1 MQLSVDRG
9 SDRLAVQL
17 HPVDDPAAPLVVLFP
32 AMGVPG
38 GYYKRFAASLNEAG
52 LAVAVA
58 DPRGN
63 GASTPAPSRSSGYG
77 YPETVDDVAAVLDAL
92 AEHRAGRR
100 TILLGHS
107 LGGQACVMHLARRG
121 SADIDGLVLIAV
133 GLPYWRN
140 YPRGQ
145 RLAVL
150 AMTQTIGAVSALLRV
165 WPGWGFGGRQARG
178 VIRDWAYSSRWGR
191 FPAAV
196 CTQEQLATIDVP
208 ALVVSVDNDR
218 YTPRGVVDHLAG
230 LLSGAAVRREHLRSD
245 EAGLTLNH
253 FVWVKAGAPLAA
265 RITDWL
271 PARQPS

>member
-1 MQLSVDRG
+1 MQLSVERG
-9 SDRLAVQL
+9 SDRLAVHL
-17 HPVDDPAAPLVVLFP
+17 HPVDDPAAPLVVVFP

-38 GYYKRFAASLNEAG
+38 GYYKRFAVALNAAG
-52 LAVAVA
+52 LGVAVA
-58 DPRGN
+58 DLRGT
-63 GASTPAPSRSSGYG
+63 GASTPAPSRSSRYG

-121 SADIDGLVLIAV
+121 PADVDGLVLIAV
-133 GLPYWRN
+133 GLPYWRD

-145 RLAVL
+145 RLGVL
-150 AMTQTIGAVSALLRV
+150 AMTQTVGAVSALLRV

-178 VIRDWAYSSRWGR
+178 VIRDWAYSARWGR
-191 FPAAV
+191 FPATV
-196 CTQEQLATIDVP
+196 CTPAQLAAIDVP

-218 YTPRGVVDHLAG
+218 YTPRGVVDHLAA
-230 LLSGAAVRREHLRSD
+230 LLSGAPVQREHLTSD
-245 EAGLTLNH
+245 QAGLALDH

-265 RITDWL
+265 RITAWL

>member
-32 AMGVPG
+32 AMGVPA
-38 GYYKRFAASLNEAG
+38 GYYKRFAAGLNQAG

-58 DPRGN
+58 DLRGT
-63 GASTPAPSRSSGYG
+63 GASTPAPGRSSGYG
-77 YPETVDDVAAVLDAL
+77 YAETVDDVGAVLDAL

-121 SADIDGLVLIAV
+121 GAGVDGLVLIAV

-140 YPRGQ
+140 YRRGQ

-178 VIRDWAYSSRWGR
+178 VIRDWAYSARRGR
-191 FPAAV
+191 FPASV
-196 CTQEQLATIDVP
+196 CTPEQLAAIDVP

-218 YTPRGVVDHLAG
+218 YTPSAVVDQLAG
-230 LLSGAAVRREHLRSD
+230 LLSGAAVHREHLSSD
-245 EAGLTLNH
+245 DAGLPLNH
-253 FVWVKAGAPLAA
+253 FVWVRAGAPLAA
-265 RITDWL
+265 RITAWL